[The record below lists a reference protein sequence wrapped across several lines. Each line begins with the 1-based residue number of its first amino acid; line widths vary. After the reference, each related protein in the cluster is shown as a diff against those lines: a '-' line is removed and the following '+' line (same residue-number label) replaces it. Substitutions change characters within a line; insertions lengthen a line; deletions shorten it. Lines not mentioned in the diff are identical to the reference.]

1 MVDLRFKPVAAV
13 RDVDNDSDFRSFIS
27 AGAKGI
33 RFVPEPLG
41 HQGAIGLQSDFG
53 DFAKWLAQRHP
64 EVPATVAADAPRV
77 VLRNSNVW
85 LPLIHLAA
93 DTSVQIF
100 LNMAASYL
108 YDRAKGALKHE
119 TPKINLSIVYLDK
132 SAGKTKRF
140 EFSGDAE
147 ALHKAVK
154 RFDLNNFFDDTL

>member
-41 HQGAIGLQSDFG
+41 HQGTIGLQSDFG

-100 LNMAASYL
+100 LNLAASYL